1 MSDDF
6 EDVLRRFRREM
17 LGPMVA
23 HMDDG
28 QVAAWLE
35 QFGASEEEEE
45 GFPPWLQKRFDEER
59 TRLLQVLLSRAG
71 KLYGPAEFEREPATP
86 EMAAYW
92 RSLRIMAHASRDILD
107 TEHES
112 R

>member
-1 MSDDF
+1 VEAGEVSDDDF

-28 QVAAWLE
+28 QVEAWLKPFE
-35 QFGASEEEEE
+35 PPEEPEPP

-59 TRLLQVLLSRAG
+59 TRLLRTLFTRIPLNI
-71 KLYGPAEFEREPATP
+71 GPA
-86 EMAAYW
+86 
-92 RSLRIMAHASRDILD
+92 D
-107 TEHES
+107 ES
-112 R
+112 